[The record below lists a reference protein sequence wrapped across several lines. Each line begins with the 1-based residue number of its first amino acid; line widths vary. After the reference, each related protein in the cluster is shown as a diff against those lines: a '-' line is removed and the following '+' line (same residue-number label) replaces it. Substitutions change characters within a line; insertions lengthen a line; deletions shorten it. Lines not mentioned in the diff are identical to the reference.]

1 MTPLSMSVCLSA
13 NKDTKETVHT
23 TKPRYKNPVVWS
35 RNYAGPSTLREPF
48 NASRC
53 LRQSSWASCVWLHSE
68 LKVIG
73 LGHEKLYSE
82 AFVTLLVAFFL
93 EKWTP
98 SGWRFSQL
106 LKDIHYPNS
115 GSCYMFSNW
124 KALTIGSSWGRFKCI
139 ENASPKK
146 QEDSTIYNHALML
159 HRNTINARILTK
171 HRELHEY
178 DSLK

>member
-1 MTPLSMSVCLSA
+1 MPAGRPYFKPSMPADACD
-13 NKDTKETVHT
+13 N
-23 TKPRYKNPVVWS
+23 
-35 RNYAGPSTLREPF
+35 LRE
-48 NASRC
+48 
-53 LRQSSWASCVWLHSE
+53 LRVVGCTQIAKLSTEGHSNSSS
-68 LKVIG
+68 KVIG
-73 LGHEKLYSE
+73 FGHEKLYSE
-82 AFVTLLVAFFL
+82 AFVKLLVAFFL
-93 EKWTP
+93 EKRTP
-98 SGWRFSQL
+98 FGCRFSQL

-124 KALTIGSSWGRFKCI
+124 KALTIGPSWGRFKCI
-139 ENASPKK
+139 ENASPKR